1 MSSTRRRRIQK
12 LSALALLLSASGASL
27 LPAAIFTVGSDGAC
41 THATINNALL
51 ASLAAGADEIRIA
64 RNQAYTNL
72 YIHLTGWRPRRVTF
86 EVGCEPVPT
95 RPRPARRPSMGR
107 LRIPSSRSTP
117 VRSRPRRSPSAAS
130 SSSARVRRG
139 CGSAPGDR

>member
-51 ASLAAGADEIRIA
+51 ASLAAGAPSDELKRLTAMKAPAIVA
-64 RNQAYTNL
+64 DLQAL
-72 YIHLTGWRPRRVTF
+72 SLVLLTLLMVLKPF
-86 EVGCEPVPT
+86 
-95 RPRPARRPSMGR
+95 
-107 LRIPSSRSTP
+107 
-117 VRSRPRRSPSAAS
+117 
-130 SSSARVRRG
+130 
-139 CGSAPGDR
+139 